1 MTRPSPCL
9 PHIIAKEKFFV
20 KGSAIIRQA
29 NLRIFAMLEKI
40 SIKNFQSHKATS
52 MELSPLVNTLQGNS
66 DCGKSA
72 VMRAVCWLLFNP
84 AGDYFVSDWAKKGK
98 TISAPCEVSVVANGH
113 TITRRRDKD
122 FNGYTMDGQV
132 FEATRNSVPPQIL
145 EALGLGEVNVQR
157 QLDAPFLLSMSAGDV
172 SRYINSLVNLSRIDR
187 WTVAVNGRGRRLQQD
202 ADAAQEREEKARAV
216 VESFAYL
223 EGLEALSTQ
232 ATELEGK
239 LAALE
244 AAGDELEN
252 SVIRYDTERIV
263 LEGLPDVD
271 KVFNLLNGASDLA
284 CGVERLGN
292 MAAELAG
299 QVERHGETQAAIA
312 ALPNIERAQE
322 VLKEAQGIAARRE
335 QVENKLVALSA
346 DINRRLSVKVPEVPE
361 SLFDGLAELGRW
373 KGVLQNMDAR
383 VQALQNELANHEK
396 ATAWASEAGAELEP
410 ILRQLDGMVC
420 PMCGRSGVHTH
431 QEEK

>member
-1 MTRPSPCL
+1 MC
-9 PHIIAKEKFFV
+9 HIIAKEKFFV
-20 KGSAIIRQA
+20 KGFAIIRQA

-72 VMRAVCWLLFNP
+72 VMRALGWLLFNP

-122 FNGYTMDGQV
+122 FNGYTLDGEV
-132 FEATRNSVPPQIL
+132 FEATRNSVPPRIL

-157 QLDAPFLLSMSAGDV
+157 QLDPPFLLSMSAGDV
-172 SRYINSLVNLSRIDR
+172 SRYINSLVNLTRIDK
-187 WTVAVNGRGRRLQQD
+187 WTVAVNGRGRKLQQD
-202 ADAAQEREEKARAV
+202 ADAAQAREENARAV

-223 EGLEALSTQ
+223 EGLEALSRQ

-239 LAALE
+239 LVALE

-252 SVIRYDTERIV
+252 SVIGYDTERIV

-271 KVFNLLNGASDLA
+271 KVFNLLNSAGDLA
-284 CGVERLGN
+284 CGVERLEA

-299 QVERHGETQAAIA
+299 QVERHDGAQAVLAGLPDIEKAVAVLNA
-312 ALPNIERAQE
+312 AQA
-322 VLKEAQGIAARRE
+322 VAGKRE

-346 DINRRLSVKVPEVPE
+346 DINRRLSVKVPNVPDA
-361 SLFDGLAELGRW
+361 LFDSVAELGRW
-373 KGVLQNMDAR
+373 QGVLKNMDGKIE
-383 VQALQNELANHEK
+383 ALANELSNHDK
-396 ATAWASEAGAELEP
+396 ATAWAAEAEAKLAP
-410 ILRQLDGMVC
+410 TLKKLDGMVC

-431 QEEK
+431 REEK

>member
-1 MTRPSPCL
+1 
-9 PHIIAKEKFFV
+9 
-20 KGSAIIRQA
+20 
-29 NLRIFAMLEKI
+29 MLEKI
-40 SIKNFQSHKATS
+40 SIKNFQSHKVTS

-113 TITRRRDKD
+113 TITRRR
-122 FNGYTMDGQV
+122 QV

-157 QLDAPFLLSMSAGDV
+157 QLDSPFLLSMSAGDV

-239 LAALE
+239 LVALE

-252 SVIRYDTERIV
+252 SIIRYDTERIV

-284 CGVERLGN
+284 CGVERLGT

-322 VLKEAQGIAARRE
+322 VLKGAQEIADRRV

-383 VQALQNELANHEK
+383 VQVLQNELANHEK

>member
-1 MTRPSPCL
+1 M

-122 FNGYTMDGQV
+122 FNGYTLDGQV

-172 SRYINSLVNLSRIDR
+172 SRYINSLVNLTRIDK
-187 WTVAVNGRGRRLQQD
+187 WTVSVNGRGRKLQQD
-202 ADAAQEREEKARAV
+202 ADAAQAREEKARAE

-223 EGLEALSTQ
+223 ERLEELSAEITALEVVQCEKLEEDAELEASV
-232 ATELEGK
+232 ARYEAEVAAV
-239 LAALE
+239 AALP
-244 AAGDELEN
+244 N
-252 SVIRYDTERIV
+252 
-263 LEGLPDVD
+263 VD
-271 KVFNLLNGASDLA
+271 KVFVLLNKASDAA
-284 CGVERLGN
+284 CGAERLGT
-292 MAAELAG
+292 MVSELG
-299 QVERHGETQAAIA
+299 WQVERHGETQAAIA

-322 VLKEAQGIAARRE
+322 VLKEAQEIAARRE
-335 QVENKLVALSA
+335 QVEGKLVALSA

-361 SLFDGLAELGRW
+361 SLFDGLAELGRC

-383 VQALQNELANHEK
+383 VHALQNELANHEK
-396 ATAWASEAGAELEP
+396 ATVWASEAGAELEP